1 MPSKPENVD
10 QQIVDG
16 SKYLV
21 QSTKYS
27 GAWWNGVGNNTIA
40 GEDATKTASA
50 DYLNDTVSSGGTQ
63 SQGNDENIGK
73 EVQHL
78 KYIPFSASP
87 PVGER
92 LDLNSQ
98 MELVGHSIVLTSYP
112 FSDAQYCQ
120 MLTSNGP
127 QSTFPHIYG
136 LHHARMP
143 LPLEMEEEPV
153 YVNAKQYHG
162 ILRRRQSRAKAE
174 LEKKVIKSRKPYL
187 HESRHLHA
195 MRRARGSGGRFLN
208 TKKPNNVISNTD
220 REEGINSGAN
230 HSTKPVSEAG
240 SKYMAADENGIKDTL
255 NEEDKEFMTQ
265 NLQITRAFFN
275 GKLNGHGISTYTSQL
290 ADVEGGHLDQPHES
304 MQVNG
309 APQRAIPIN

>member
-98 MELVGHSIVLTSYP
+98 MELVGHSI
-112 FSDAQYCQ
+112 
-120 MLTSNGP
+120 
-127 QSTFPHIYG
+127 FPHIYG